1 MTSELLA
8 VLLLL
13 FVFVFVF
20 VVSRIAR
27 RRRGRFAGSSSM
39 PVPTLRVGV
48 ARPFEKKKRAALDA
62 ASAVLR

>member
-8 VLLLL
+8 VLLLV
-13 FVFVFVF
+13 FFVFVF
-20 VVSRIAR
+20 VVFRIAR
-27 RRRGRFAGSSSM
+27 RRRGRFVGSSSM